1 MFSQICARFHL
12 WPHRAIKITR
22 STEVEEE
29 KKMVETRHSRIFM
42 TGNMSKSIKY
52 CGNQFD
58 VATLRFYR
66 SQKGWG
72 ELRRDSPRLDLARR
86 LVFGQNGF
94 IYCVPGHKVIK
105 HMPMFWSDATGVVV
119 VVFVLAPPRGM
130 HCVGRGR
137 GMHRQVSDKN
147 EKRYVNFVGTDVKI
161 KPFI

>member
-1 MFSQICARFHL
+1 M
-12 WPHRAIKITR
+12 
-22 STEVEEE
+22 EEE

-66 SQKGWG
+66 SQRGWG
-72 ELRRDSPRLDLARR
+72 KLRRDLGRR

-105 HMPMFWSDATGVVV
+105 HMPMFWSDAMVAVV
-119 VVFVLAPPRGM
+119 VVFGTTAGDALCGEGQRDAPSGVR
-130 HCVGRGR
+130 
-137 GMHRQVSDKN
+137 
-147 EKRYVNFVGTDVKI
+147 
-161 KPFI
+161 

>member
-1 MFSQICARFHL
+1 
-12 WPHRAIKITR
+12 
-22 STEVEEE
+22 
-29 KKMVETRHSRIFM
+29 M

-72 ELRRDSPRLDLARR
+72 ELRLAPPRLDLTRR

-105 HMPMFWSDATGVVV
+105 HMPMFWSDATAAVVVV
-119 VVFVLAPPRGM
+119 VVFGTTAGDALCGEGQRDAPSGVR
-130 HCVGRGR
+130 
-137 GMHRQVSDKN
+137 
-147 EKRYVNFVGTDVKI
+147 
-161 KPFI
+161 